1 VFHSTPKQDHLVAFL
16 GASLLMGVTE
26 GTGPVPPDQAAFSP
40 TQADDF
46 YAGQQ
51 LIRTFVAT
59 YTGSK
64 TGLGAEI
71 VNYYRTAEEA
81 IKAKREWFIN
91 SRRKNA
97 PPPIDARS
105 ESRHSHPHFRLA
117 HG

>member
-1 VFHSTPKQDHLVAFL
+1 MFQSRPKQDHLVAFL

-26 GTGPVPPDQAAFSP
+26 GTGPVPPVQSSFSP

-51 LIRTFVAT
+51 LIRSFVAT
-59 YTGSK
+59 YTDSK

-71 VNYYRTAEEA
+71 VNYFRTAEEA
-81 IKAKREWFIN
+81 IKHKREWFIN
-91 SRRKNA
+91 SRKKNA

-105 ESRHSHPHFRLA
+105 EHRLDLPSA
-117 HG
+117 RFLR